1 MELEV
6 NCNERLT
13 VRDCSDDD
21 QIESLRRRVSET
33 LNGNRV
39 SSCFS
44 ENGNAEADSGL
55 STINLGCASGPS
67 SRRSTCTTSQAVSSG
82 LEESWTDDEQDGESD
97 GQTFSLRRRR
107 YVFSFSRI
115 KDNEF
120 FFNQMKFAYI
130 AFLNFIIITYLFYV
144 VAWQGDQ

>member
-1 MELEV
+1 MEHEI

-39 SSCFS
+39 STCFS
-44 ENGNAEADSGL
+44 ENGNTEADSGR
-55 STINLGCASGPS
+55 STIHLGCASGHS
-67 SRRSTCTTSQAVSSG
+67 SRRSTCTGPTLSSG

-97 GQTFSLRRRR
+97 SQTFSLRRRR
-107 YVFSFSRI
+107 YDFSSKYIVENTIFS
-115 KDNEF
+115 
-120 FFNQMKFAYI
+120 
-130 AFLNFIIITYLFYV
+130 
-144 VAWQGDQ
+144 